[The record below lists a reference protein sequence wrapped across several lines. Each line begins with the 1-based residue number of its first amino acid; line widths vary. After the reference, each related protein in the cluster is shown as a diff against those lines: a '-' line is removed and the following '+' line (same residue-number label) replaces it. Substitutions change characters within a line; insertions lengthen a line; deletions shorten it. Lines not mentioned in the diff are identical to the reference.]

1 MNDNTVLRVA
11 HRKGYTVVTNTLAQD
26 RSLSWEA
33 RGVMLYLLS
42 HADDWELRPVD
53 LEQCCGRD
61 KVYKILAELIKHRYI
76 CREDVRDKL
85 GKRITVAYVIYEEP
99 YPDSPD
105 LAKPDLAKPDSTK
118 YRENQQSKD
127 SKGEPSKPVRKRN
140 LAHDWIVTA
149 VLHTTLEQAER
160 DKTLHSLASKLLT
173 SILVNERMRLDLTPG
188 APLSYDMQNK
198 IAGHLPGL
206 KAFWLKQHPGLGDSD
221 FPSTPPAFSKVVGQ
235 WYAAGCPNGAKPER
249 DPLAAPPMLYD
260 PACPHGCDHGTVHY
274 PDGTSGPCVCQVRI
288 VSELRGTV

>member
-1 MNDNTVLRVA
+1 MSNQTVIRFA
-11 HRKGYTVVTNTLAQD
+11 PRAQFV
-26 RSLSWEA
+26 SLPNQLTQNRALSFEA
-33 RGVMLYLLS
+33 RGMMAYLLS
-42 HADDWELRPVD
+42 KPSDWTLQPED
-53 LEQCCGRD
+53 LQQQCGRD
-61 KVYKILAELIKHRYI
+61 KVYKILKELIDACYI
-76 CREDVRDKL
+76 RREWLLDDK
-85 GKRITVAYVIYEEP
+85 KRRIGIVYTVYQEP
-99 YPDSPD
+99 YPDLPD
-105 LAKPDLAKPDSTK
+105 TALPDPANTDITK
-118 YRENQQSKD
+118 YREEQKTD
-127 SKGEPSKPVRKRN
+127 SKGEPPKTVRLRN
-140 LAHDWIVTA
+140 GAHDWIVTD
-149 VLHTTLEQAER
+149 VLHAGLDQADE

-173 SILVNERMRLDLTPG
+173 SVLIAERRRRGLPPG
-188 APLSYDMQNK
+188 APLKYAVQNE